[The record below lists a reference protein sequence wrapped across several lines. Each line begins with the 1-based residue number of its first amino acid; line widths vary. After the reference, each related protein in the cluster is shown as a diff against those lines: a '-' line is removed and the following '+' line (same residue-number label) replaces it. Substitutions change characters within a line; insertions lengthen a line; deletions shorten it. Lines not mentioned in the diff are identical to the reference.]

1 MLNLLLHF
9 AKIAFFPYRANLPS
23 SLSSISAESI
33 CALSTIVFP
42 IIFWLKK
49 ENPLHDFMFFIGVC
63 SGLAA
68 IIFPSEPLGKPFFSF
83 DVLRF
88 YFCHFSLIV
97 VPLSSAMLGLH
108 VPKPK
113 NFFIAPICFF
123 AYQFIIF
130 LNEFALFK
138 FGIVNCSV
146 REFFS
151 KDYRNISQVFGPMSK
166 FDAAEILFEPLVP
179 NIFKFDASGSTFY
192 MPVVWLTFPVLLYF
206 PIIYL
211 LLVAPFYL
219 KEKHMK
225 KTTQKAGCI
234 LVDKDSKKIGLIFRD
249 YRNDYEF
256 AKGHVDPGETLVE
269 CAVRETA
276 EETKRT
282 AEIVPELE
290 PFVEKYTT
298 PSGEQCENHLFIAT
312 DVGKS
317 DNASTDTHTF
327 FWVDIDEVEKYLS
340 YQNLKELWNKAKPI
354 IKDYYKFD

>member
-1 MLNLLLHF
+1 
-9 AKIAFFPYRANLPS
+9 
-23 SLSSISAESI
+23 
-33 CALSTIVFP
+33 
-42 IIFWLKK
+42 
-49 ENPLHDFMFFIGVC
+49 
-63 SGLAA
+63 
-68 IIFPSEPLGKPFFSF
+68 
-83 DVLRF
+83 
-88 YFCHFSLIV
+88 
-97 VPLSSAMLGLH
+97 
-108 VPKPK
+108 
-113 NFFIAPICFF
+113 
-123 AYQFIIF
+123 
-130 LNEFALFK
+130 
-138 FGIVNCSV
+138 
-146 REFFS
+146 
-151 KDYRNISQVFGPMSK
+151 
-166 FDAAEILFEPLVP
+166 
-179 NIFKFDASGSTFY
+179 
-192 MPVVWLTFPVLLYF
+192 
-206 PIIYL
+206 
-211 LLVAPFYL
+211 
-219 KEKHMK
+219 MK

-317 DNASTDTHTF
+317 DNTSTDTHTF